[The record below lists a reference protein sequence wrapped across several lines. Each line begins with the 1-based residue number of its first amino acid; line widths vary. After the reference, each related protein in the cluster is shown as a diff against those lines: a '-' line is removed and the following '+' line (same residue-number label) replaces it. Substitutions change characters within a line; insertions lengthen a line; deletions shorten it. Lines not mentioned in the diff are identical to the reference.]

1 MKTHYAYILRCADG
15 TLYSGYTT
23 DPDRR
28 TAAHNA
34 GTGAKYTRSR
44 RPVELVY
51 FEAFETKGEAL
62 SREAAFKRMRR
73 EEKLE
78 LVCKALPEEEKKR
91 ERTL

>member
-23 DPDRR
+23 DLDRR

-51 FEAFETKGEAL
+51 SESFETKGEAL
-62 SREAAFKRMRR
+62 SREAAFKRMSRARKLSLILSEAER
-73 EEKLE
+73 ETK
-78 LVCKALPEEEKKR
+78 
-91 ERTL
+91 